1 MGLGGVYGVGVG
13 GVRDGRKKK
22 AEYRRGQESNESRPR
37 RSGAGEILTRSRRNA
52 NHGGE
57 GEQAMP

>member
-1 MGLGGVYGVGVG
+1 MGWGLGGWVK
-13 GVRDGRKKK
+13 DGRKKKEK
-22 AEYRRGQESNESRPR
+22 AEYRRGQESNESRAR